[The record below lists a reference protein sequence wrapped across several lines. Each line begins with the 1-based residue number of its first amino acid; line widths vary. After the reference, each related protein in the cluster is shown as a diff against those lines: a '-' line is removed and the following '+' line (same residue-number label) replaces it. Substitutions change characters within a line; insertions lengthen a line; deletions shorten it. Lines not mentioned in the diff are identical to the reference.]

1 MILDSIYPEVLVN
14 SVSRVI
20 EQMIDLT
27 SKQTDWS
34 VLKWFDKKKEYIG
47 KTDLVVD

>member
-1 MILDSIYPEVLVN
+1 MLGSELRSVKHQEFYFMILDSIYPEVLVN

-27 SKQTDWS
+27 SKQTD
-34 VLKWFDKKKEYIG
+34 
-47 KTDLVVD
+47 